1 MVLGA
6 LTGIIQSIPAGRLL
20 GHPPAPESPTA
31 APGSRKVSSLAHPAE
46 GMLGKVS
53 VAVPPMTPAV
63 LLPAALS
70 TSVPLWGVANFTS
83 TS

>member
-31 APGSRKVSSLAHPAE
+31 APGSQKVSSLAHPAE
-46 GMLGKVS
+46 GMLGKLS
-53 VAVPPMTPAV
+53 LAVQPMTPRV
-63 LLPAALS
+63 PPLAALS
-70 TSVPLWGVANFTS
+70 TGARFGASPNFTGAS
-83 TS
+83 